1 MLLPTQPFIGQA
13 LLALV
18 LAAAVWVLLPPTVAA
33 VLLPPTAA
41 VLVPPMAAVSAL
53 AITTLTLALVF
64 AAEPRG
70 AAAKM
75 QGSC

>member
-1 MLLPTQPFIGQA
+1 V
-13 LLALV
+13 LLAPV
-18 LAAAVWVLLPPTVAA
+18 LAAAVWVLLPPRAVA

-64 AAEPRG
+64 APELRG

-75 QGSC
+75 QESC

>member
-1 MLLPTQPFIGQA
+1 MGWDRSSIGQA
-13 LLALV
+13 LLALG
-18 LAAAVWVLLPPTVAA
+18 LAAAVWVLFPPTAAA
-33 VLLPPTAA
+33 VLLPLTAA
-41 VLVPPMAAVSAL
+41 VLVPLMAAVSVL

-64 AAEPRG
+64 ARELRG